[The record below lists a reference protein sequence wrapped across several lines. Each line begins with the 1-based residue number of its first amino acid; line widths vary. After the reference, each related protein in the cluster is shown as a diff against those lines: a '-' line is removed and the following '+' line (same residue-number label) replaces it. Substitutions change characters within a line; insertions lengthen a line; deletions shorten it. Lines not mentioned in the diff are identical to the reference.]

1 MICDLPSVIP
11 QWTETENSMK
21 NFQRGREVNSDVHGG
36 DATAGVMRALPDV
49 NWRHIIN
56 QSFKATGT
64 DELNFDN
71 SVTDGL
77 QAAGKTDAKTAL
89 GL

>member
-1 MICDLPSVIP
+1 
-11 QWTETENSMK
+11 
-21 NFQRGREVNSDVHGG
+21 
-36 DATAGVMRALPDV
+36 MRALPDV